1 MGRVSK
7 DDVARVYGKP
17 FFELVYEAATV
28 HRAHHDPQ
36 VVEWATLLSIKTGAC
51 PEDCGYCAQ
60 SAHYDTGLHAEP
72 LMELESVV
80 EAARDAKARGSTRFC
95 MGAAWR
101 RVADR
106 DMPQLTAMIGAV
118 KELGLETC
126 VTLGSITNEQAATF
140 KAAGLDYYNHNL
152 DTSRDHYGSII
163 TTRTYDERLQTLDH
177 VRSAGIAVCCGGILG
192 MGETRRDRLELL
204 AELASLEPQ
213 PESVPINQLVAIEGT
228 PLHDQGVEPVD
239 KFELVR
245 MIATSRILMP
255 RAAVRL
261 SAGRESMTE
270 ELQAL
275 CFLAGANSIFV
286 GDKLLTT
293 ANRGFDPDQELF
305 RRLDLRTAVEPE
317 A

>member
-1 MGRVSK
+1 
-7 DDVARVYGKP
+7 
-17 FFELVYEAATV
+17 
-28 HRAHHDPQ
+28 
-36 VVEWATLLSIKTGAC
+36 
-51 PEDCGYCAQ
+51 
-60 SAHYDTGLHAEP
+60 
-72 LMELESVV
+72 
-80 EAARDAKARGSTRFC
+80 
-95 MGAAWR
+95 
-101 RVADR
+101 
-106 DMPQLTAMIGAV
+106 MIGAV

-126 VTLGSITNEQAATF
+126 VTLGSITNEQASAF

-163 TTRTYDERLQTLDH
+163 TTRTYDERLETLEH
-177 VRSAGIAVCCGGILG
+177 VRAAGIAVCCGGILG

-245 MIATSRILMP
+245 MIATARILIP

-305 RRLDLRTAVEPE
+305 RRLDLRTEVMRPAVESE